1 MQMSKLNLDFVS
13 LGILKIES
21 EHWLIY
27 FLCYDNPIVN
37 MKDPRTHI
45 KRAKTAIKKN
55 PNSFYTWEAP
65 DFSRYFNSNKVL
77 ILSNLVFIYCQGK
90 AYAR

>member
-13 LGILKIES
+13 IGILKIES

-45 KRAKTAIKKN
+45 KRAKTAIKKK
-55 PNSFYTWEAP
+55 PQQLLYRGG
-65 DFSRYFNSNKVL
+65 SRFL
-77 ILSNLVFIYCQGK
+77 RIL
-90 AYAR
+90 